1 MHGNRFVSSFMQD
14 PGIGDFKTVKAFK
27 HFNATSVH
35 EAISLM
41 RSSKGSA
48 NLIAGGTDL
57 LGLLKDE
64 ILPNYPKAV
73 INIKTIPGLEEIKEN
88 KKGLK
93 IGALTKLVDVVANPR
108 IKRKYPILS
117 KAAEVVATPEIR
129 NMATLGGNLCQDTRC
144 WYYRYPHHMGGRVI
158 CYRKEKG
165 PCQAVKG
172 DNRYHAIMGGK
183 ACFAVCPSDT
193 AIALT
198 ALGAKLEIKGPQK
211 ARKVPVDEFFTTRG
225 NVLKPDELLTHIQ
238 IPIPPKGARQDFLKY
253 TLRKPVD
260 FAIVSVAAIVTMRD
274 GICKDAHIVLGA
286 VAPTPVRAVDSEKLL
301 KGKAVSQALIAE
313 AAETAVKDAKPMQMN
328 AYKVEITKALVKRAL
343 ASVLQLGGA

>member
-1 MHGNRFVSSFMQD
+1 
-14 PGIGDFKTVKAFK
+14 VKAFK
-27 HFNATSVH
+27 HFNATSVD
-35 EAISLM
+35 EAIALM
-41 RSSKGSA
+41 RSSEGNA

-57 LGLLKDE
+57 LGVLKDE
-64 ILPNYPKAV
+64 ILPDYPEAV
-73 INIKTIPGLEEIKEN
+73 INIKTIPGLDDVKQN

-93 IGALTKLVDVVANPR
+93 IGALTKLADVIAHPLV
-108 IKRKYPILS
+108 RKNYPILS
-117 KAAEVVATPEIR
+117 KAAEAVATPEIR

-144 WYYRYPHHMGGRVI
+144 WYYRYPHLMGGRII

-211 ARKVPVDEFFTTRG
+211 DRKVSVDEFFTIRG
-225 NVLKPDELLTHIQ
+225 NILDPDELLTHIE
-238 IPIPPKGARQDFLKY
+238 IPSPAAGAQQEFLKY

-260 FAIVSVAAIVTMRD
+260 FAVASVAAVVTMQD
-274 GICKDAHIVLGA
+274 GICKDVRIVLGA

-301 KGKAVSQALIAE
+301 KGKVASEKSIAE
-313 AAETAVKDAKPMQMN
+313 AARAAVKDAKPMRMN
-328 AYKVEITKALVKRAL
+328 AYKVEITKTLVKRAIL
-343 ASVLQLGGA
+343 QCVSVKEDIR